1 MAGAV
6 MQKTLQEVE
15 SLSKQE
21 RAEYWAGRPPQ
32 ERTAAA
38 WEMSKEHYRKLGL
51 WQEDQEMDKSIFRIA
66 RTREEWLAMEEE

>member
-1 MAGAV
+1 ME
-6 MQKTLQEVE
+6 KTLQELE

-21 RAEYWAGRPPQ
+21 RAEYWASRSPQ

-51 WQEDQEMDKSIFRIA
+51 WHEGQKMDKSIVRIA